1 MLYSYRCI
9 YESDRV
15 ALCTYLSTQ
24 NALHLFDLN
33 DDVLMSSFINR
44 GVQLIR
50 FSDRKAIRGTSWEWK
65 MSAIGQVLKEGRLA
79 LGLDIEDIAQ
89 RTRIC
94 GRYLRA
100 MEDDRFEAIPKVFDR
115 GYLKIYADFLRVDA
129 KPLLTLYEQQL
140 QSRVIVPR
148 R

>member
-1 MLYSYRCI
+1 
-9 YESDRV
+9 
-15 ALCTYLSTQ
+15 
-24 NALHLFDLN
+24 
-33 DDVLMSSFINR
+33 
-44 GVQLIR
+44 
-50 FSDRKAIRGTSWEWK
+50 

>member
-1 MLYSYRCI
+1 
-9 YESDRV
+9 
-15 ALCTYLSTQ
+15 
-24 NALHLFDLN
+24 
-33 DDVLMSSFINR
+33 
-44 GVQLIR
+44 
-50 FSDRKAIRGTSWEWK
+50 

-100 MEDDRFEAIPKVFDR
+100 MEDDKFEVIPKVFDK

-129 KPLLTLYEQQL
+129 KLLLALYEQQL
-140 QSRVIVPR
+140 KSRVFVPR
-148 R
+148 H